1 MISVQKSTFCYS
13 KLNLRPKIYLLE
25 FGACNSVAD
34 FIAGEYSIKATDQ
47 RFQYKE
53 KQLVILREVVTRFL
67 KTSFWFTA
75 AAAAGKAK

>member
-1 MISVQKSTFCYS
+1 MVLISRLARKT
-13 KLNLRPKIYLLE
+13 LLAFSPNCE
-25 FGACNSVAD
+25 CTVVLARQ
-34 FIAGEYSIKATDQ
+34 Q

-75 AAAAGKAK
+75 AAAGRAK

>member
-1 MISVQKSTFCYS
+1 MYKRTFVNYSVNHVLYCECTVVLARQ
-13 KLNLRPKIYLLE
+13 
-25 FGACNSVAD
+25 
-34 FIAGEYSIKATDQ
+34 Q

-75 AAAAGKAK
+75 AAAGTAK

>member
-1 MISVQKSTFCYS
+1 MFT
-13 KLNLRPKIYLLE
+13 RKIE
-25 FGACNSVAD
+25 ACNSGAD
-34 FIAGEYSIKATDQ
+34 FITGEYSIKATDQ

-75 AAAAGKAK
+75 AAAGRAK